1 VSCNK
6 LFKGADFLGKHMRLK
21 HEDFAAQ
28 QLLQDAMPFMRRR
41 YEAEP
46 MGARPLPPV
55 EVEAHG
61 RTELKS
67 VKTILDKYMPQAPAA
82 PAAPRDQAQQ
92 PYARRGGEGRRGH
105 DDRDRRNA
113 GPQSHGGD
121 RQGPAPI
128 RQQVQYVQP
137 QPEQNFSRKISSYV
151 DVDAPKVRRCS
162 RRYCNTVF
170 SGRFHNLSQ
179 SAAPHRPFLGSG
191 QGAFTNA
198 QHLLQMWYI
207 ACLSRICS
215 VLAHLHSQTLGVA
228 HALREARRGPGCLA
242 PCGGLPAL
250 RAYARTSPA
259 ECFSLKLCST
269 ASY

>member
-113 GPQSHGGD
+113 GPQPHGGD

-170 SGRFHNLSQ
+170 SGQFHNLSQ

-191 QGAFTNA
+191 QGDSTNA

-242 PCGGLPAL
+242 LWGGLPAL
-250 RAYARTSPA
+250 RACARTSPA
-259 ECFSLKLCST
+259 ECWLKTLQCCIV
-269 ASY
+269 

>member
-1 VSCNK
+1 VQSNLKPEKDGKCRCCYVSCNK

-28 QLLQDAMPFMRRR
+28 QLLQDAMPYMRRR

-92 PYARRGGEGRRGH
+92 PYARRGEGRRGN

-121 RQGPAPI
+121 RQGPVPI

-137 QPEQNFSRKISSYV
+137 QSEQNFSRKITSYV
-151 DVDAPKVRRCS
+151 DVDAPKVR
-162 RRYCNTVF
+162 
-170 SGRFHNLSQ
+170 
-179 SAAPHRPFLGSG
+179 
-191 QGAFTNA
+191 
-198 QHLLQMWYI
+198 
-207 ACLSRICS
+207 
-215 VLAHLHSQTLGVA
+215 HSSCVTL
-228 HALREARRGPGCLA
+228 
-242 PCGGLPAL
+242 
-250 RAYARTSPA
+250 
-259 ECFSLKLCST
+259 
-269 ASY
+269 